1 MLMKF
6 RRKIS
11 IMLVIALL
19 VSFLP
24 GISGIGMVYAEEVSP
39 IDASIENLESE
50 EADTKVFAENI
61 DEEIGEDVLEN
72 IVESVEVIEEDIPS
86 EEIIDEILKESD
98 KIDEKAD
105 DEYNTEEESDEFISV
120 SADAIINTEKAGDE
134 VEISANDDIKIVEA
148 GLGEPEAIY
157 YETNLKVK
165 VLPIAKNIYTG
176 QRDIQIASPIF
187 SQETTNKTIIYLKDD
202 KGEIETN
209 NYGDVIGNAYN
220 PKSGKLVINIP
231 KTTTPGKHI
240 LSFIAA
246 APKGCS
252 ASQVNIAVNVN
263 IGIESLSMTI
273 PSYQYYLGNKDINI
287 KPTTYYYNTTH
298 RPMYDSYIKPTT
310 RKAVYSLKSDNEDLL
325 KYIIV
330 NPSNGNIKISKKL
343 SEVFDSIKSKGNK
356 FRIVA
361 VADDF
366 EGVDEPGDKYIEK
379 DRRVEREITLTAEG
393 LSDAI
398 ANANEIRGF
407 ICHDHNERDEDK
419 ERRDIAIID
428 KNNKTKTSFS
438 IQEAQKLELRL
449 YTSADAGD
457 LDYVKDGIIWKVTG
471 PVKSYRSS
479 DRLWLDA
486 VAPGIITVT
495 AIAADGS
502 GKGSVSRVIEIK
514 HDACKIGLFDDRFG
528 QIVVPAS
535 YVNDDSYAFQDL
547 EYMILA
553 LNDAETE
560 TIIEKE
566 YNDHRMDMEHNYK
579 VKISGGVITRFKDGL
594 LDFMPTEP
602 DTVITL
608 INYNK
613 GSDGNRVQSD
623 KVYTI
628 HNECFDW
635 IDSDFDKV
643 KIPTTK
649 VVENKYEPGKKPAK
663 IKFEVK
669 NLPKKVVD
677 LGGGHTGYY
686 LTLGNSYKAKSKY
699 PNPEFTDMIH
709 EIPCRSEIMLEDGKY
724 YATLTQNIGEA
735 YNGQTPSDFVAG
747 TYKLVATITKG
758 DDYDRGDYTH
768 TLNKKLIETTLI
780 ITKNNLKATWEGEN
794 VTKVKASAGKK
805 DEPVYLVHADRQ
817 DTDSFKWNK
826 NKFVGSVKITSVKYD
841 LDTANIYK
849 ADLLDDDK
857 LIKFS
862 SVSGNSCITY
872 TAGDLNKIR
881 EAVVNAAT
889 GKTTKMKSSS
899 QKAAAKMLG
908 AKIDK
913 NGNYDINKV
922 KPVISGYFTYTIE
935 GTDEVGY
942 HVIKNLKQKFE
953 VTLLD

>member
-6 RRKIS
+6 RRKFS
-11 IMLVIALL
+11 IMLVIAFL
-19 VSFLP
+19 VSFLH
-24 GISGIGMVYAEEVSP
+24 GISGIGTVYAEEVSP
-39 IDASIENLESE
+39 IDASIENLGSE
-50 EADTKVFAENI
+50 EADTKVFAEN
-61 DEEIGEDVLEN
+61 
-72 IVESVEVIEEDIPS
+72 
-86 EEIIDEILKESD
+86 
-98 KIDEKAD
+98 IDEKAD

-120 SADAIINTEKAGDE
+120 SADAITKIEEAESE
-134 VEISANDDIKIVEA
+134 VESSANDDIKTVGAGSEA
-148 GLGEPEAIY
+148 PEVIY

-165 VLPIAKNIYTG
+165 ALPISKNIYTG

-209 NYGDVIGNAYN
+209 NYGDVIGNAYDPESKN
-220 PKSGKLVINIP
+220 LVINIP
-231 KTTTPGKHI
+231 KTTTPGKHV

-252 ASQVNIAVNVN
+252 ASQAKITVNVK
-263 IGIESLSMTI
+263 IGIESLGMTI

-287 KPTTYYYNTTH
+287 KPKTYYYNTTH

-407 ICHDHNERDEDK
+407 ICHDRNERDEDK

-428 KNNKTKTSFS
+428 NNNKTKTSFS
-438 IQEAQKLELRL
+438 IKEAQNLELRL
-449 YTSADAGD
+449 YTSADAGN

-502 GKGSVSRVIEIK
+502 GKGSASRVIEIK

-635 IDSDFDKV
+635 IDPDFDKV

-669 NLPKKVVD
+669 NLPDKVKD
-677 LGGGHTGYY
+677 LGGGHTDYY
-686 LTLGNSYKAKSKY
+686 LTLGNSYKAKSKS
-699 PNPEFTDMIH
+699 PNPEFTNMIYD
-709 EIPCRSEIMLEDGKY
+709 IPCRSEIMIEDGKY

-735 YNGQTPSDFVAG
+735 YDGQTPSDFVAG
-747 TYKLVATITKG
+747 TYKLIGTITKG

-768 TLNKKLIETTLI
+768 TLNKKLIETTLV
-780 ITKNNLKATWEGEN
+780 ITKNNLKATWEGKN
-794 VTKVKASAGKK
+794 ITKVKASAGKK
-805 DEPVYLVHADRQ
+805 DEPVYLVHSDRQ
-817 DTDSFKWNK
+817 DTDSFKWSK
-826 NKFVGSVKITSVKYD
+826 NKFVENVKITSVKYD
-841 LDTANIYK
+841 LNTANIYK

-889 GKTTKMKSSS
+889 GKTTKMKSSP

-908 AKIDK
+908 AKADK

-953 VTLLD
+953 ITLLD